1 MINNK
6 VNNQNVTFSPS
17 LRVEECNLKY
27 VLYWVFHWLSVST
40 IKCNFVFTERM
51 EPLCSLAKGA
61 EINVNLCLFCQKRKA
76 GKDDLIVPGE
86 LGLNKARE
94 SLQCR
99 KQVGE
104 VGDVI
109 NRLDEVFSG
118 NCTTRNIKSGTS
130 NAANVTDILPKKR
143 ELSKSQKG

>member
-1 MINNK
+1 
-6 VNNQNVTFSPS
+6 
-17 LRVEECNLKY
+17 
-27 VLYWVFHWLSVST
+27 
-40 IKCNFVFTERM
+40 M

-76 GKDDLIVPGE
+76 GKDHLIVPGE

-118 NCTTRNIKSGTS
+118 TVQLVILNGTS
-130 NAANVTDILPKKR
+130 NVTDILPKKR